1 MATKLYGTYYSSA
14 TARAIVVMLEK
25 EVDFELISTSILLGE
40 HKKPEYMTLQH
51 DLCTRGYLFF
61 GMLQDTF
68 PLRYSHPPWVGRVL
82 QPFGLVPLLEDEDL
96 KLFESGAI
104 MRYIADKYEAQGTP
118 KLYGSTKAE
127 RALVEQW
134 MEVESGT
141 FSALMRTLVKEL
153 IYGPGLFKIATDQK
167 AVEDA
172 TEKLNKVLDVYE
184 AQLTK
189 HQYLAGDFV
198 SIADLG
204 HLPLSNLYFNVL
216 GKRELLSSRPRVAAW
231 WGAIL
236 SRASWKKIVSFAGA
250 DYESWVKAAKSFQPQ

>member
-1 MATKLYGTYYSSA
+1 MGCLLVCIAATV
-14 TARAIVVMLEK
+14 TASDCWARCMSGSEQLAGWTPSLQVLGLMNG
-25 EVDFELISTSILLGE
+25 ELV
-40 HKKPEYMTLQH
+40 
-51 DLCTRGYLFF
+51 CT
-61 GMLQDTF
+61 
-68 PLRYSHPPWVGRVL
+68 
-82 QPFGLVPLLEDEDL
+82 
-96 KLFESGAI
+96 ESGAI

>member
-40 HKKPEYMTLQH
+40 HKKPEYMT
-51 DLCTRGYLFF
+51 
-61 GMLQDTF
+61 
-68 PLRYSHPPWVGRVL
+68 L